1 MRFFD
6 LFGLALNSIL
16 HRKLRSWL
24 TLLGIVIGVGAVV
37 AIISMGEGA
46 QASIDE
52 QLSSFGADMITV
64 TAGFSRAEGFG
75 GMMMRGGDRQEQPR
89 ERTTAAE
96 TTTPTLK
103 ILDARVIAATANVK
117 NVNEE
122 VSGRAQM
129 AFLAG
134 KSNVNI
140 TGINPNTWKSMSTL
154 TLASGRLL
162 NSSDSR
168 AIVIGDRVA
177 NKMFTQPITLGR
189 RVTIGTQ
196 TFTVVGILKA
206 SGTGFGGGGN
216 DSAVFMPYASA
227 WDVTDVDEGVFSTIE
242 VQVEDVSKVSTTVTE
257 LTSALLISRRV
268 TESKKDF
275 TVTSAE
281 SIKEQISSVSGTLT
295 FFLAAIAAISLIVGA
310 IGVANSMFTSVLE
323 KTKLIGVLKALGA
336 TNSEVLLMF
345 VIEAGLFGLLGGF
358 LGAILG
364 SIASAGLASI
374 SGISLPMMRGGLETL
389 VTPQL
394 LLASIGL
401 STIIGIVSG
410 IMPARAAA
418 GLKPVEALRYE

>member
-6 LFGLALNSIL
+6 LFRLALNSIL

-46 QASIDE
+46 QASIDQ

-75 GMMMRGGDRQEQPR
+75 GMMVRGGSDRQFSPR
-89 ERTTAAE
+89 EGTTAAQ

-103 ILDARVIAATANVK
+103 ILDARVIAAIANVK

-122 VSGRAQM
+122 VSGRAQ
-129 AFLAG
+129 LASLAE
-134 KSNVNI
+134 KANVNTI
-140 TGINPNTWKSMSTL
+140 GVNPNTWKSMSTL
-154 TLASGRLL
+154 ELASGRLL
-162 NSSDSR
+162 NSSDTR
-168 AIVIGDRVA
+168 AIVIGNRVA
-177 NKMFTQPITLGR
+177 NQMFKQPITIGR

-196 TFTVVGILKA
+196 SFTVVGILKS
-206 SGTGFGGGGN
+206 SGSGFGGGN
-216 DSAVFMPYASA
+216 DSTVFMPYSSA

-242 VQVEDVSKVSTTVTE
+242 VQVEDVSKVGTTVDE
-257 LTSALLISRRV
+257 LTSALLVSRRV

-281 SIKEQISSVSGTLT
+281 SIKAQISSVSGTLT
-295 FFLAAIAAISLIVGA
+295 LFLAAIAAISLIVGA

-336 TNSEVLLMF
+336 TNSEVLMMF

-358 LGAILG
+358 FGAILG
-364 SIASAGLASI
+364 SIASAGLASV

-394 LLASIGL
+394 LVASIGL
-401 STIIGIVSG
+401 STLIGIVSG
-410 IMPARAAA
+410 VMPARAAA
-418 GLKPVEALRYE
+418 NLKPVEALRYE

>member
-6 LFGLALNSIL
+6 LFWLAANSIL

-24 TLLGIVIGVGAVV
+24 TLLGIVIGVAAVV
-37 AIISMGEGA
+37 AIISIGEGM
-46 QASIDE
+46 QASIDQ

-103 ILDARVIAATANVK
+103 ILDARIIAANANVK

-122 VSGRAQM
+122 VSGRAEL

-134 KSNVNI
+134 KANVNI
-140 TGINPNTWKSMSTL
+140 TGVNPNAWKSMSTL
-154 TLASGRLL
+154 ELASGRLL

-177 NKMFTQPITLGR
+177 NKMFTQPITIGR
-189 RVTIGTQ
+189 RVAIGAQ
-196 TFTVVGILKA
+196 SFTVVGILKS
-206 SGTGFGGGGN
+206 SGSGFGGGN
-216 DSAVFMPYASA
+216 DSSVFMPYASA
-227 WDVTDVDEGVFSTIE
+227 WDVTDAEEGIFSTLE
-242 VQVEDVSKVSTTVTE
+242 VQVKDVSKVSTTVSE

-281 SIKEQISSVSGTLT
+281 SIKEQVSSVSQTLT
-295 FFLAAIAAISLIVGA
+295 LFLAAIAAISLIVGA

-336 TNSEVLLMF
+336 TNPEILLMF
-345 VIEAGLFGLLGGF
+345 IIESGLFGLLGGF
-358 LGAILG
+358 LGAVLG

-374 SGISLPMMRGGLETL
+374 TGISLPMMRGGLETL

-394 LLASIGL
+394 LIVSIGL

-410 IMPARAAA
+410 VMPARAAA
-418 GLKPVEALRYE
+418 NLKPVEALRYE